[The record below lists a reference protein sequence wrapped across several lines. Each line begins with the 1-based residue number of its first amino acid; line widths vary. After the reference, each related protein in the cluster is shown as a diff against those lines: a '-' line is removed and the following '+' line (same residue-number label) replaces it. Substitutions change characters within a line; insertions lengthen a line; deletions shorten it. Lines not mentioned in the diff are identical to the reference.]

1 MCACSPVG
9 AKSRPSSTRS
19 TGVQWP
25 GKMKSKTCAFLLVAV
40 LLTGVCL
47 AKDVVTDDMIYNNVI
62 IKLASDAVVKGGALK
77 VGVTNGVVTID
88 GSVELEKQKER
99 ATKLA
104 KSVKGVK
111 QVINNITLR
120 SKNAGQ

>member
-1 MCACSPVG
+1 
-9 AKSRPSSTRS
+9 
-19 TGVQWP
+19 
-25 GKMKSKTCAFLLVAV
+25 MKTKICAFLLTA
-40 LLTGVCL
+40 LLMAGVCL
-47 AKDVVTDDMIYNNVI
+47 AKDAVTDDMIYNNVR
-62 IKLASDAVVKGGALK
+62 IKLASDAIVKGGALDVDVK
-77 VGVTNGVVTID
+77 DGVVTLK
-88 GSVELEKQKER
+88 GAVEQDKQKDR

>member
-1 MCACSPVG
+1 
-9 AKSRPSSTRS
+9 
-19 TGVQWP
+19 
-25 GKMKSKTCAFLLVAV
+25 MKTKICAFLLTA
-40 LLTGVCL
+40 LMMAGVCL
-47 AKDVVTDDMIYNNVI
+47 AKDAVTDDMIYNNVR
-62 IKLASDAVVKGGALK
+62 IKLASDAIVKGGALDVDVK
-77 VGVTNGVVTID
+77 DGVVTLK
-88 GSVELEKQKER
+88 GAVEQDKQKDR